1 MGVDLLIRNATVL
14 TMTEAMPGAPPQSIA
29 IDAGRICALGSNRDL
44 ATLADEGTRVI
55 DLSGKSV
62 LPGFTDSHV
71 HFTQTGL
78 GNLGPQVYGIISH
91 DAVLEVVADALK
103 KTPSGEAVLI
113 HGCCFHEL
121 DKPLRLAD
129 LDRLA
134 PDKALL
140 VADMGAHACAFNSRA
155 WKMLGLSVNDPGV
168 DKASDGT
175 LSGVLRGAANT
186 RARYAYYNSVVS
198 DETRVAALHRAS
210 QMALAVGITT
220 VHTLEGGSPDGR
232 GWLPQRD
239 VEILLGEQGNLPVRT
254 LIYFQSTHVDVA
266 QRWALPRI
274 GGCVWVDGTYFE
286 HTAGLSE
293 PYADQPSS
301 CGCLYFS
308 QSELDAFVWE
318 AHRAGLQISMHAIGD
333 AAIEQLLCAFERA
346 LEKEPYADHRH
357 RIEHFSL
364 PTAKQIERAAQ
375 LGITASMQPN
385 FAVHPSA
392 GSANQTRTPSLRD
405 LLGLERFQRRH
416 PYRRILEAGILI
428 TAGSDA
434 DPQPMGPLI
443 GVQLLASHPEEAR
456 RLSAFEALKLY
467 TVNPARAAFEEADKG
482 TIAVGKLAD
491 LVVLEKNPL
500 TVPPATLASVAVE
513 LTIVGGTIAWQ
524 RQSDSSSPS
533 TISTVRS
540 P

>member
-1 MGVDLLIRNATVL
+1 MGVDLLVHNADVL
-14 TMTEAMPGAPPQSIA
+14 TMAEVTAVPPPEAIA
-29 IDAGRICALGSNRDL
+29 IADGRICALGSNRKL
-44 ATLADEGTRVI
+44 AALADEGTQVI
-55 DLSGKSV
+55 DVAGRCV

-78 GNLGPQVYGIISH
+78 GNLGPQVYGITSH
-91 DAVLEVVADALK
+91 ETVLEVVADAVDK
-103 KTPSGEAVLI
+103 APSGEAVLV

-121 DKPLRLAD
+121 DRSLCLAD

-134 PDKALL
+134 PNRALL
-140 VADMGAHACAFNSRA
+140 IADMGAHACAFNSRA
-155 WKMLGLSVNDPGV
+155 WEMLGIGVNDPGV

-175 LSGVLRGAANT
+175 LAGVLRGAANT

-198 DETRVAALHRAS
+198 DEKRVAALHRAS

-239 VEILLGEQGNLPVRT
+239 VEVLLGEQGNLPVRT

-293 PYADQPSS
+293 PYSDQPSS

-333 AAIEQLLCAFERA
+333 AAIEQLLRAFGRA
-346 LEKEPYADHRH
+346 LEKEPHADHRH

-364 PTAKQIERAAQ
+364 PTADQIERVAQ

-392 GSANQTRTPSLRD
+392 DAVPSGQKRTPSLRD
-405 LLGLERFQRRH
+405 LLGPTRFQRRH

-443 GVQLLASHPEEAR
+443 GMQLLASHPEEAR

-467 TVNPARAAFEEADKG
+467 TLNPARAAFQEADKG
-482 TIAVGKLAD
+482 TISVGKLAD

-500 TVPPATLASVAVE
+500 TVAPATLASVAVE
-513 LTIVGGTIAWQ
+513 LTLVGGSIAWQ
-524 RQSDSSSPS
+524 RHGNRASP
-533 TISTVRS
+533 
-540 P
+540 

>member
-1 MGVDLLIRNATVL
+1 MGVDTVIRNANVV
-14 TMTEAMPGAPPQSIA
+14 TMTEGRLGPAPQAIA
-29 IDAGRICALGSNRDL
+29 ICGGRICALGSDRDITRL
-44 ATLADEGTRVI
+44 VDGGTRVI
-55 DLSGKSV
+55 DVGGKTI

-78 GNLGPQVYGIISH
+78 GNLGPQVYGITSRE
-91 DAVLEVVADALK
+91 AVLEIAADAANRA
-103 KTPSGEAVLI
+103 PSGEAVLI

-121 DKPLRLAD
+121 DKPLCLKD
-129 LDRLA
+129 LDRVA
-134 PDKALL
+134 PDRALL
-140 VADMGAHACAFNSRA
+140 VADMGAHACAFNSKA
-155 WKMLGLSVNDPGV
+155 WNLLGVSADDPGV
-168 DKASDGT
+168 DRASDGT
-175 LSGVLRGAANT
+175 LAGVLRGAANT
-186 RARYAYYNSVVS
+186 RARYSYYNSVVS

-220 VHTLEGGSPDGR
+220 VHALEGGSPDGR

-239 VEILLGEQGNLPVRT
+239 VEILLAEQDRLPVRT

-266 QRWALPRI
+266 QRWGLPRI

-286 HTAGLSE
+286 HTAGLAE
-293 PYADQPSS
+293 AYADQPCT

-308 QSELDAFVWE
+308 QHELDAFVWE

-346 LEKEPYADHRH
+346 LKKEPRADHRH

-364 PTAKQIERAAQ
+364 PTVRHIERAAQ

-392 GSANQTRTPSLRD
+392 GPSVPTSKPTLRD
-405 LLGLERFQRRH
+405 LLGPDRFQRRH
-416 PYRRILEAGILI
+416 PYRRILEAGLLI

-443 GVQLLASHPEEAR
+443 GVQLLASHPEEPR
-456 RLSAFEALKLY
+456 RLSAYEALKLY
-467 TVNPARAAFEEADKG
+467 TVNPARAAFQEADKG

-491 LVVLEKNPL
+491 LVVLDADPL
-500 TVPPATLASVAVE
+500 TAAPETLASLVVE
-513 LTIVGGTIAWQ
+513 LTIVGGTVAWQ
-524 RQSDSSSPS
+524 RQPAA
-533 TISTVRS
+533 
-540 P
+540 

>member
-1 MGVDLLIRNATVL
+1 MGVDTVICNANVI
-14 TMTEAMPGAPPQSIA
+14 TMTDARPDAPPQAIA
-29 IDAGRICALGSNRDL
+29 ISGGRICALGSDRDI
-44 ATLADEGTRVI
+44 TRLADDGTRVI
-55 DLSGKSV
+55 DLAGKTV

-78 GNLGPQVYGIISH
+78 GNLGPQVYGITSR
-91 DAVLEVVADALK
+91 DRVLEIVADAVSRAA
-103 KTPSGEAVLI
+103 TDEAVLV

-121 DKPLRLAD
+121 DQPLCLED
-129 LDRLA
+129 LDQVA

-140 VADMGAHACAFNSRA
+140 IADMGAHACAFNSRA
-155 WKMLGLSVNDPGV
+155 WAMLGLSADDPGV

-175 LSGVLRGAANT
+175 LGGVLRGAANT
-186 RARYAYYNSVVS
+186 RARYFYYNSVVT
-198 DETRVAALHRAS
+198 DAHRKAALHRAS

-239 VEILLGEQGNLPVRT
+239 VEILLAEQDHLPVRT
-254 LIYFQSTHVDVA
+254 VIYFQSTHVEVA
-266 QRWALPRI
+266 RRWGLPRI

-286 HTAGLSE
+286 HTAGLAQ
-293 PYADQPSS
+293 PYADQPST

-308 QSELDAFVWE
+308 QQELDAFVWE
-318 AHRAGLQISMHAIGD
+318 AHRAGLQISTHAIGD

-346 LEKEPYADHRH
+346 LKKEPRTDHRH

-364 PTAKQIERAAQ
+364 PTAEHIERAAQ
-375 LGITASMQPN
+375 LGIVASMQPN

-392 GSANQTRTPSLRD
+392 GPPDHTSKPTLRD
-405 LLGLERFQRRH
+405 LLGPGRFQRRH

-443 GVQLLASHPEEAR
+443 GVQLLASHPEEPR
-456 RLSAFEALKLY
+456 RLSAYEALKLY
-467 TVNPARAAFEEADKG
+467 TVNPARAAFQESDKG

-491 LVVLEKNPL
+491 LVVLAGNPL
-500 TVPPATLASVAVE
+500 TVAPEMLASLAVE
-513 LTIVGGTIAWQ
+513 LTIVGGTVAWQ
-524 RQSDSSSPS
+524 RQP
-533 TISTVRS
+533 VA
-540 P
+540 